1 MTSAQIVVTALGLAA
16 SAWVLWYFVFTSG
29 PALAAAAPGGVQE
42 VQVTVKGG
50 YTPDTVVVRAG
61 KPVRLLFYRDET
73 AEHSSRLVLEAFG
86 VDRPLPPFETTA
98 IEFTPTGAGE
108 HRFRGGTPGPT
119 GLLVVEPATG
129 ARQAASPHKH
139 HG

>member
-1 MTSAQIVVTALGLAA
+1 MTVAQIVVTVLGVAA
-16 SAWVLWYFVFTSG
+16 GAWVLWYFVFAPG
-29 PALAAAAPGGVQE
+29 PAFAAAAKGGVQE
-42 VQVTVKGG
+42 VRITVKGG

-73 AEHSSRLVLEAFG
+73 AAGSDRLVLEAFG

-98 IEFTPTGAGE
+98 VDLTPAAAGE
-108 HRFRGGTPGPT
+108 FPFRGGAAAPR

-129 ARQAASPHKH
+129 GRQVTSPHKH